1 MARAKVKVDSA
12 LRVVEIA
19 HGNPEEMTV
28 SQLPQSSLPQR
39 AGAGVLRTGSW
50 NLRIKIVSEPTWRV
64 CGRPK
69 TRPTLASRPL
79 DSFCGFFLI
88 AGINLTMPSL

>member
-39 AGAGVLRTGSW
+39 AGAGVTEDWELEFED
-50 NLRIKIVSEPTWRV
+50 K
-64 CGRPK
+64 
-69 TRPTLASRPL
+69 
-79 DSFCGFFLI
+79 DSL
-88 AGINLTMPSL
+88 